1 MKDDDSNKHLNEQ
14 EEKEL
19 FSRLSIN
26 YNRDKAD
33 IWASLEE
40 RIEQTPTKKLKV
52 ITLQPWVKL
61 VAASISLILIVG
73 VFARFYTTT
82 VSVKIAS
89 TAKHSLPDGSVVHI
103 NSASKI
109 SYAPYWWTFSR
120 EIKLEG
126 EAFFE
131 VQKGSKF
138 QVKSPQGTTEVLGTS
153 FNIYAHENQ
162 YQVLCVTGR
171 VSVKTPNAEEVI
183 LTPNQFAEL
192 TEEKLVKQENDKKQA
207 SILAWREGRFI
218 YNTTPLLKVFKDFE
232 RYYNTQLTIKIENP
246 NEFFYT
252 GLLQRNLSLEEAL
265 EIVCYSFEFDLK
277 KTSEN
282 QFVIIEKKP

>member
-19 FSRLSIN
+19 FSRLSIK
-26 YNRDKAD
+26 YNRDKVD
-33 IWASLEE
+33 VWASLEE
-40 RIEQTPTKKLKV
+40 KIEQTPTKNSKV

-61 VAASISLILIVG
+61 VAATISLILIVG
-73 VFARFYTTT
+73 VFARFYTTD
-82 VSVKIAS
+82 VNVKIAS

-109 SYAPYWWTFSR
+109 SYAPYWWVFAR
-120 EIKLEG
+120 KVNLEG

-192 TEEKLVKQENDKKQA
+192 TGENLVKQENDKKKA
-207 SILAWREGRFI
+207 GILAWREGRFI

-232 RYYNTQLTIKIENP
+232 RYYNTQLEIKIENP